1 MEMNPEMTLM
11 LHFSDKD
18 FITGIVNMVKK
29 LEENMVLTREQ
40 KENCNIE
47 NKSRKTFLEL
57 KI

>member
-1 MEMNPEMTLM
+1 MQLNPEMTLM

-18 FITGIVNMVKK
+18 FTTGIINIAKK
-29 LEENMVLTREQ
+29 LEENVAIMRNQ
-40 KENCNIE
+40 KENCNRE

>member
-1 MEMNPEMTLM
+1 M

-18 FITGIVNMVKK
+18 FTTGIINIAKK
-29 LEENMVLTREQ
+29 LEENVAIMRNQ
-40 KENCNIE
+40 KENCNRE